1 LIVGATVERAG
12 EVLAAVRGDGIVEDF
27 AASGFG
33 SEESPETVEFVE
45 AAGAAVEESFGD
57 AGAGTC
63 WESGAGTASVPEP
76 GGSTV
81 FDATVSDGEAVGVT
95 LIGGALDTAAAAS
108 AMAAVSEASEDAE
121 VCWEDCVPN
130 SESAALLRSSP
141 MTIRKSQRKLFACF
155 EIE

>member
-1 LIVGATVERAG
+1 LIVGATVERVDLALVAALG
-12 EVLAAVRGDGIVEDF
+12 ERAVEDF
-27 AASGFG
+27 VASSFG
-33 SEESPETVEFVE
+33 SVESMETVEFVE
-45 AAGAAVEESFGD
+45 AAGAAIVESLKGAV
-57 AGAGTC
+57 AGAC
-63 WESGAGTASVPEP
+63 WESRASTASVPEP
-76 GGSTV
+76 GGGTA
-81 FDATVSDGEAVGVT
+81 FDAAGSDGEAAGVA